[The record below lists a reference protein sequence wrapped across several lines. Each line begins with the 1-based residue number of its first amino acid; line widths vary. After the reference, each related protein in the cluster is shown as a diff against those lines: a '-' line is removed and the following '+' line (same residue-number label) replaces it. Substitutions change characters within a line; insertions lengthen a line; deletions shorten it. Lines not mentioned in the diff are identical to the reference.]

1 MADRAWNIDSRHSNF
16 ESADLR
22 RKDLLSK
29 GKDTQAK
36 VRRTAAGI
44 FTVRTRKSDEA
55 SGKRDDRKKK
65 SRKNVQK

>member
-29 GKDTQAK
+29 GAGTIVK
-36 VRRTAAGI
+36 VKRTASGAY
-44 FTVRTRKSDEA
+44 TVRTRSDEETVV
-55 SGKRDDRKKK
+55 KKNDRKKK

>member
-1 MADRAWNIDSRHSNF
+1 MTGRAWNIESRHSNF
-16 ESADLR
+16 ESADSR

-29 GKDTQAK
+29 GKDTQVK
-36 VRRTAAGI
+36 VRRTAAGT